1 MFRLLSIKKKLSGGA
16 AQTNGLI
23 SPGVLL
29 TRSIRSSNSVPDPD
43 NGVKSFEMAE
53 IRSVL
58 MGPVPGRTAADTF
71 QLPPVS
77 PACCTGGFEKV
88 TTVSSKVKS
97 PWKAM

>member
-1 MFRLLSIKKKLSGGA
+1 MPSIKKKLSDGG

-23 SPGVLL
+23 APGVLL
-29 TRSIRSSNSVPDPD
+29 TLSILSSNSVPEPD
-43 NGVKSFEMAE
+43 NGVKSFEKAD

-58 MGPVPGRTAADTF
+58 IGPDPDRTAPDTF

-77 PACCTGGFEKV
+77 PACCTGGLEKV

-97 PWKAM
+97 PWKPT